1 MNHNKNNKTA
11 RRSKRKP
18 ISEINPSLLVKK
30 ATNIERAPYVSS
42 RNFHQ
47 IELHSKLK
55 ENILRKGYHRPTE
68 IQDRCI
74 DQLILGKNLIG
85 IASTGTGKT
94 GAFLIPIIQQMI
106 ENNNLISLVVVPTR
120 ELAEQ
125 VLEEF
130 KSLTKGTRLQYACFI
145 GGTNVNKDIIKA
157 NKRTNL
163 IVGTPGRLNDLIA
176 RKALRIDKTEIL
188 VLDEFDR
195 MLDMG
200 FINDI
205 KKIVTKMQKRKQTM
219 LFSATVDPSQKKTIS
234 QIIQNSISVNV
245 SSGTKSSNNVDQDI
259 IRIGENENKF
269 DVLLNLVK
277 DTSFDKVILFA
288 ETKRAVDKLC
298 KRLVKSGINSD
309 MIHGN
314 KSQNYRS
321 KAIHSFKV
329 GKIKILVATDVA
341 ARGIDVSNVSHVI
354 NYQIPSTL
362 DSYIHRIG
370 RTGRAGKI
378 GQAYTFID

>member
-1 MNHNKNNKTA
+1 
-11 RRSKRKP
+11 
-18 ISEINPSLLVKK
+18 
-30 ATNIERAPYVSS
+30 
-42 RNFHQ
+42 
-47 IELHSKLK
+47 
-55 ENILRKGYHRPTE
+55 
-68 IQDRCI
+68 
-74 DQLILGKNLIG
+74 
-85 IASTGTGKT
+85 
-94 GAFLIPIIQQMI
+94 
-106 ENNNLISLVVVPTR
+106 
-120 ELAEQ
+120 
-125 VLEEF
+125 
-130 KSLTKGTRLQYACFI
+130 
-145 GGTNVNKDIIKA
+145 
-157 NKRTNL
+157 
-163 IVGTPGRLNDLIA
+163 
-176 RKALRIDKTEIL
+176 
-188 VLDEFDR
+188 
-195 MLDMG
+195 
-200 FINDI
+200 
-205 KKIVTKMQKRKQTM
+205 MQKRKQTM